1 MQRSLLCATVVI
13 LSTLATL
20 AQTPASVTVG
30 NQEWMSKNLDV
41 TTYSNGDP
49 IPQIQD
55 PAAWA
60 AAKSGAWCYI
70 MNSEETNEPCGKMY
84 NGYAI
89 MDIRGLA
96 PKGWRVANA
105 ADWKSLFTYMTEQG
119 MLTRHKDIPG
129 TYTNT
134 VSPDPLMAD
143 STFSQFDLSK
153 MGSSVSSSYTFR
165 NPNAKAIKRW
175 LTEDRTMPIK
185 DFFVAASGSNAV
197 GLNFLCCGYREEKG
211 EFKGFSN
218 NYHAIAFLYPA
229 SAYQKSDGKFY
240 YNFNA
245 SFLKKAPKEVT
256 LDTYAY
262 GGTDPLF
269 VAFGNKANSPQGV
282 YTTTDLVPG
291 NPEHIRDAK
300 YGVKNLGPTNVLGGS
315 AYGFT
320 VRCVKGEQWMK
331 VE

>member
-1 MQRSLLCATVVI
+1 MQKSLLCATVVI
-13 LSTLATL
+13 FSTLITL
-20 AQTPASVTVG
+20 AQTPASVKVG
-30 NQEWMSKNLDV
+30 NLEWMSKNLDV

-55 PAAWA
+55 PVAWA

-70 MNSEETNEPCGKMY
+70 LNNEETNEPCGKMY

-89 MDIRGLA
+89 MDTRGLA

-105 ADWKSLFTYMTEQG
+105 SDWNALFKHMTDQG
-119 MLTRHKDIPG
+119 MLTKQKELPG
-129 TYTNT
+129 SYLNA

-143 STFSQFDLSK
+143 SAFSQFDVSK
-153 MGSSVSSSYTFR
+153 MGSSVSSSYVFR
-165 NPNAKAIKRW
+165 NPKKAIKKW

-185 DFFVAASGSNAV
+185 DFFAGAGGSNAL
-197 GLNFLCCGYREEKG
+197 GLNFLCCGYRADKG
-211 EFKGFSN
+211 EFKSFSN
-218 NYHAIAFLYPA
+218 AFYAIAFLYPT
-229 SAYQKSDGKFY
+229 SSYQKSDGKFY

-245 SFLKKAPKEVT
+245 SFLNKAPKEVT

-262 GGTDPLF
+262 GGTDPLY
-269 VAFGNKANSPQGV
+269 VAFGNKAQSPLGV

-291 NPEHIRDAK
+291 NPENIKDAK

-320 VRCVKGEQWMK
+320 VRCVKGEQWTK